1 MKKLKNSINKLCF
14 RTYIISGA
22 SIIFSL
28 YYIWKETALT
38 RLERKWVA
46 DLAYV
51 NLFLE
56 RIRER
61 DETVKPILFFYD
73 SEGYFEYLF
82 LWKIV
87 KEDELSRARHLIKPR
102 RH

>member
-14 RTYIISGA
+14 RTYIICDA

>member
-28 YYIWKETALT
+28 YYIWKETALK

-56 RIRER
+56 RIRET

-73 SEGYFEYLF
+73 SEGYFEHLF